1 MDLKILPE
9 ESSMSDTYRFRP
21 AGSADYPKVIEMW
34 MAGISSDRVAIASIA
49 DTWWKKLLFKYV
61 AGRRIF
67 VQDMD
72 TYVIE
77 TDQGL
82 CGYVG
87 LQRDEDTISVFD
99 WGLALHWDGA
109 AEEAFQVLL
118 DGILDSAYDNEET
131 EYLVL
136 GMEQNE
142 GPVRTLV
149 AQQDFF
155 LLDYQNQQ
163 LVTDLPLANPSERG
177 TLELS
182 LALQV
187 DRAYKETKTERIRVE
202 YADQNVAE
210 VVAAVHN
217 SIPSR
222 AKVYEIRM
230 AEKPVGFVQGT
241 THQNQARFIYAL
253 EPELWGTEFEKL
265 ILTSFCTQLAK
276 SARKV
281 RIRTFS
287 AAHME
292 ASKGNMA
299 SLGLTWE
306 DAAWERWVHLLYESE
321 LDEASPDAA
330 EQGRSRAEP
339 VADSH
344 NDD

>member
-1 MDLKILPE
+1 
-9 ESSMSDTYRFRP
+9 MSDTYRFRP
-21 AGSADYPKVIEMW
+21 AGTADYPKVIDMW

-49 DTWWKKLLFKYV
+49 DTWWKRLLFKYV

-77 TDQGL
+77 TDRGL

-87 LQRDEDTISVFD
+87 LQRDEDTTSVFD

-109 AEEAFQVLL
+109 AEEAFQVLME
-118 DGILDSAYDNEET
+118 GILDSAYDSEET
-131 EYLVL
+131 EHLIM
-136 GMEQNE
+136 GMEKDK
-142 GPVRTLV
+142 GPVRTMV
-149 AQQDFF
+149 SQQDFF
-155 LLDYQNQQ
+155 LLDYQTQQ
-163 LVTDLPLANPSERG
+163 LVTDLPLANPLERG

-182 LALQV
+182 LALQA
-187 DRAYKETKTERIRVE
+187 DRGYKEAKAKWIGAE
-202 YADQNVAE
+202 YADHNVAE

-230 AEKPVGFVQGT
+230 AEKPVGFVQGV

-253 EPELWGTEFEKL
+253 GPELWGTDFEKL
-265 ILTSFCTQLAK
+265 VLTSFCTQLAK
-276 SARKV
+276 SARTV

-287 AAHME
+287 VAHME
-292 ASKGNMA
+292 ASRGNME

-306 DAAWERWVHLLYESE
+306 EAAWERWVHLLYENDLNEEELGTAEHESRESKPSE
-321 LDEASPDAA
+321 SAT
-330 EQGRSRAEP
+330 
-339 VADSH
+339 
-344 NDD
+344 